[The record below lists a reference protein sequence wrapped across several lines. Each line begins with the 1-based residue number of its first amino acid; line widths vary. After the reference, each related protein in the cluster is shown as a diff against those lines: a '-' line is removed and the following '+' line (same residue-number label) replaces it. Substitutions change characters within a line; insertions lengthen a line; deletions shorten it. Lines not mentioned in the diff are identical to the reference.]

1 VSAGTTA
8 PLARRVEHVMGMP
21 ISLALR
27 GRHTDDAAADAAWA
41 AVLDSLR
48 DADRVFS
55 TYREDSV
62 VSRIRRGEL
71 TVADAPDEVHGV
83 LAIGARAERASE
95 GAFSVW
101 RPELDPSGVV
111 KGWAVERASAFL
123 RALPATDFC
132 LSAGGDMVCR
142 AGVGGPWRI
151 GIEDPH
157 DPARVL
163 AVVPVRDGAV
173 ATSGTAHRGAHLV
186 DARVGAAPGAVAQVT
201 VVARSLT
208 DADVDATAAYALGPR
223 AAEWLGRRV
232 GRSGLVVWADGTTST
247 VRADT
252 AVMGQSSRPAGAP
265 ESATFARSLGRSAST
280 SSVPSSIASRAW
292 RATSAGAILGTSRAA
307 TMSVSM

>member
-1 VSAGTTA
+1 MTTA
-8 PLARRVEHVMGMP
+8 LAAPSPVARRVEHVMGMP

-27 GRHTDDAAADAAWA
+27 GRHTDDEAADAVWA

-48 DADRVFS
+48 DADAVFS
-55 TYREDSV
+55 TYRVDSV
-62 VSRIRRGEL
+62 VSAIRRGEL
-71 TVADAPDEVHGV
+71 ALADAPAEVHEV
-83 LAIGARAERASE
+83 VAIGARAERATD

-101 RPELDPSGVV
+101 RRGADDDRLLLDPSGVV

-123 RALPATDFC
+123 RALPETDFC
-132 LSAGGDMVCR
+132 LSAGGDLVGR
-142 AGVGGPWRI
+142 AREGEPWRV

-186 DARVGAAPGAVAQVT
+186 DARTGAAPGVVAQVT

-232 GRSGLVVWADGTTST
+232 GRSGLVVWADGTTEI
-247 VRADT
+247 VRA
-252 AVMGQSSRPAGAP
+252 
-265 ESATFARSLGRSAST
+265 
-280 SSVPSSIASRAW
+280 
-292 RATSAGAILGTSRAA
+292 AA
-307 TMSVSM
+307 